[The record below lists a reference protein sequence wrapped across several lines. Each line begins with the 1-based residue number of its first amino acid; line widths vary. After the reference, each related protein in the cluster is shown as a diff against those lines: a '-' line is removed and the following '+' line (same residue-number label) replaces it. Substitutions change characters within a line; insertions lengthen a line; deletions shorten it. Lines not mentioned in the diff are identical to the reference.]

1 MIDLSSLL
9 EKIDS
14 LRAELNS
21 LKPLKQVDE
30 ERLWKKFRLEWNFNS
45 NHIEGNTLTYGQTE
59 LLLIFDK
66 TTGDHEMREYEEMK
80 AHDVAIK
87 LIQGYAKD
95 FSRTLTEADVRE
107 LNKIIL
113 VRPYWG
119 NAQTPDGQPTRKEI
133 IPGEYKKQP
142 NSVRLQN
149 GEMFHYAS
157 PEETPAKMAEL
168 MEWYRKAESKKKFH
182 PLQLAAKIH
191 YDFVRI
197 HPFDDSNGRTSRL
210 LMNYVL
216 LRHGFPPVIIKS
228 ADKKN
233 YLTALNKA
241 DVGDL
246 DSFVEYIAKE
256 LFWSLEISIKAAKG
270 ESIEEVDDIDKELS
284 VWKKK
289 FSSKAKG
296 IPKSLEIIETTFFN
310 GLAEI
315 LQKAAL
321 KCMQFK
327 DMFAVSRVYFDYS
340 SLKDFYKQ
348 KKQNYLGTEV
358 EAANIGE
365 YVNKIYLRNLN
376 EEYSSLSIRK
386 RFYDQPDFVKLLFVF
401 EGLESKTGNF
411 IHVEFSVVVNFNKFE
426 YSVFLDRTSVV
437 SRKYSSDTIGIQ
449 EQDEIVSKLTRL
461 AFDFVK
467 SKVG

>member
-14 LRAELNS
+14 LRAELDS

-66 TTGDHEMREYEEMK
+66 TTGDHDMREYEEMK

-87 LIQGYAKD
+87 LIREYARD

-241 DVGDL
+241 DVGDF
-246 DSFVEYIAKE
+246 DSFVEYVGE
-256 LFWSLEISIKAAKG
+256 QLVWSLDISIKAAKG
-270 ESIEEVDDIDKELS
+270 ESIEEVDDIDKEIEIF
-284 VWKKK
+284 KKERK
-289 FSSKAKG
+289 NNSNA
-296 IPKSLEIIETTFFN
+296 IPKSLELIEDLINSFVIPFFS
-310 GLAEI
+310 
-315 LQKAAL
+315 AL
-321 KCMQFK
+321 FE
-327 DMFAVSRVYFDYS
+327 
-340 SLKDFYKQ
+340 KQ
-348 KKQNYLGTEV
+348 KKLNDLFAVNQFSINTEGSGMIV
-358 EAANIGE
+358 FDDTEKMKSIVDGIVLSLKQRFLPQPANFAAYPFELLIQIHRSSILSQPKKTYFNTKQFAIRFNILLYE
-365 YVNKIYLRNLN
+365 VLVDSKPILSRTYNEVLTKEELKFVVDSAARDLMDSLR
-376 EEYSSLSIRK
+376 
-386 RFYDQPDFVKLLFVF
+386 Q
-401 EGLESKTGNF
+401 G
-411 IHVEFSVVVNFNKFE
+411 
-426 YSVFLDRTSVV
+426 
-437 SRKYSSDTIGIQ
+437 
-449 EQDEIVSKLTRL
+449 
-461 AFDFVK
+461 
-467 SKVG
+467 

>member
-1 MIDLSSLL
+1 MADLLPL
-9 EKIDS
+9 IKKIDT
-14 LRAELNS
+14 LRAELDS
-21 LKPLKQVDE
+21 FKPLKQEDN
-30 ERLWKKFRLEWNFNS
+30 ERLWRKFRLEWNFNS

-87 LIQGYAKD
+87 IIQEYARD
-95 FSRTLTEADVRE
+95 STRALTEADVRE

-133 IPGEYKKQP
+133 MPGEYKKQP

-168 MEWYRKAESKKKFH
+168 MEWYRKAESEKKLH

-241 DVGDL
+241 DTGDFE
-246 DSFVEYIAKE
+246 SFVEYVSKE
-256 LFWSLEISIKAAKG
+256 LIWSLAVSLSAAKG
-270 ESIEEVDDIDKELS
+270 ESIEEKDDLYKEIDVWSKELI
-284 VWKKK
+284 
-289 FSSKAKG
+289 KAKKEHV
-296 IPKSLEIIETTFFN
+296 KSVKLVKELFDNSLNDFVGEYIMTQKEKFDGNFVYNNVKLEIDDKTRVKGYLTIQDMEAILFEYLRNPELFPKEGFN
-310 GLAEI
+310 KWRIIYE
-315 LQKAAL
+315 
-321 KCMQFK
+321 
-327 DMFAVSRVYFDYS
+327 RHT
-340 SLKDFYKQ
+340 LKDF
-348 KKQNYLGTEV
+348 
-358 EAANIGE
+358 
-365 YVNKIYLRNLN
+365 NKADVFVSSILEIDFKPLKYGITHNQTLLIDRPYSKPIIKSEIRDLVWICISETF
-376 EEYSSLSIRK
+376 EEI
-386 RFYDQPDFVKLLFVF
+386 
-401 EGLESKTGNF
+401 
-411 IHVEFSVVVNFNKFE
+411 
-426 YSVFLDRTSVV
+426 
-437 SRKYSSDTIGIQ
+437 
-449 EQDEIVSKLTRL
+449 
-461 AFDFVK
+461 K
-467 SKVG
+467 SKSKFKS

>member
-1 MIDLSSLL
+1 MIDLSFLL

-66 TTGDHEMREYEEMK
+66 TTGDHDMREYEEMK

-87 LIQGYAKD
+87 LIREYARD

-216 LRHGFPPVIIKS
+216 LRQGFPPVIIKS

-246 DSFVEYIAKE
+246 DSFIEYVGKQLI
-256 LFWSLEISIKAAKG
+256 WSLEINIKAAKG
-270 ESIEEVDDIDKELS
+270 ESIEEDEDLYKEIEVWEKSIAKADIERPVKNTDFMREFLLD
-284 VWKKK
+284 
-289 FSSKAKG
+289 
-296 IPKSLEIIETTFFN
+296 SL
-310 GLAEI
+310 
-315 LQKAAL
+315 
-321 KCMQFK
+321 MP
-327 DMFAVSRVYFDYS
+327 
-340 SLKDFYKQ
+340 
-348 KKQNYLGTEV
+348 
-358 EAANIGE
+358 
-365 YVNKIYLRNLN
+365 
-376 EEYSSLSIRK
+376 
-386 RFYDQPDFVKLLFVF
+386 FYDELILRY
-401 EGLESKTGNF
+401 SK
-411 IHVEFSVVVNFNKFE
+411 FNKFFVSSQIHVFE
-426 YSVFLDRTSVV
+426 SGSGNLIHSSGEIKEFFWEKIKSYDNNSSSFNVDFQTWGIRFQYLIYKASPEKRLYFNASIDVEFHPLQIEIKSGTPQKVIKTMYYSDSANNLNIS
-437 SRKYSSDTIGIQ
+437 
-449 EQDEIVSKLTRL
+449 EIVRICISEDFKRL
-461 AFDFVK
+461 KDLENQK
-467 SKVG
+467 G

>member
-1 MIDLSSLL
+1 
-9 EKIDS
+9 
-14 LRAELNS
+14 
-21 LKPLKQVDE
+21 
-30 ERLWKKFRLEWNFNS
+30 
-45 NHIEGNTLTYGQTE
+45 
-59 LLLIFDK
+59 
-66 TTGDHEMREYEEMK
+66 
-80 AHDVAIK
+80 
-87 LIQGYAKD
+87 
-95 FSRTLTEADVRE
+95 
-107 LNKIIL
+107 
-113 VRPYWG
+113 
-119 NAQTPDGQPTRKEI
+119 
-133 IPGEYKKQP
+133 
-142 NSVRLQN
+142 
-149 GEMFHYAS
+149 
-157 PEETPAKMAEL
+157 
-168 MEWYRKAESKKKFH
+168 
-182 PLQLAAKIH
+182 
-191 YDFVRI
+191 
-197 HPFDDSNGRTSRL
+197 
-210 LMNYVL
+210 MNYVL

-365 YVNKIYLRNLN
+365 YVHKIYLRNLN

-426 YSVFLDRTSVV
+426 YSIFLDRTSVV